1 LAGTPE
7 PTRTPADE
15 QPDIPDTPV
24 ARESEDAEA
33 TRASKRLFA
42 LLRERA
48 MENPDDV
55 ALLERLGRAFYPRTA
70 RTSSPDSEAPS

>member
-15 QPDIPDTPV
+15 QTDIPDARV
-24 ARESEDAEA
+24 AGRPEDAEA
-33 TRASKRLFA
+33 TRAAKRLFA

-55 ALLERLGRAFYPRTA
+55 ALLERLGRAFDPQTV
-70 RTSSPDSEAPS
+70 RTSPPEGEAPS